1 MINSIINFSIRNKLI
16 VGLMVIG
23 LIAWGS
29 YSLSK
34 LPIDALPD
42 ITSNQVQVI
51 TQSPALAASEVEK
64 FVTYPL
70 EISLRTIPNVKGI
83 RSISR
88 MGLSI
93 ITVVFEDG
101 IATEV
106 TRQQVA
112 EKLKAAEPYLLKGA
126 GIPEMAPITTGL
138 GEFFQYTLTV
148 DPAFKNQYSLADLR
162 TYQDWIIKR
171 QLLGI
176 PGVVEVSSF
185 GGDLKQYEVA
195 INPEH
200 LRSMNVTLND
210 VFKALE
216 VNNSN

>member
-1 MINSIINFSIRNKLI
+1 MINSIISFSIRNKL
-16 VGLMVIG
+16 VVSLFVFG
-23 LIAWGS
+23 LIAWGG

-70 EISLRTIPNVKGI
+70 EISLRTIPNVKDI
-83 RSISR
+83 RSVSR

-93 ITVVFEDG
+93 ITVVFDD
-101 IATEV
+101 AVAMEV
-106 TRQQVA
+106 ARQQVS
-112 EKLKAAEPYLLKGA
+112 EKLKGAEPYLLKGA
-126 GIPEMAPITTGL
+126 GVPEMAPITTGL
-138 GEFFQYTLTV
+138 GEFYQYTLEV
-148 DPAFKNQYSLADLR
+148 DPAFEDQYSLADLR
-162 TYQDWIIKR
+162 TYQDWIVKR

-185 GGDLKQYEVA
+185 GGHLKQYEVA
-195 INPEH
+195 VNPE
-200 LRSMNVTLND
+200 R
-210 VFKALE
+210 
-216 VNNSN
+216 